1 MAVKT
6 SWHRYGTKLRHCH
19 PVYILVMLEQFRVI
33 LLLLWTPVSAG
44 ILALVLQLYER
55 NKLQVGECLDFG
67 YADVCINK

>member
-1 MAVKT
+1 MTVKT

-19 PVYILVMLEQFRVI
+19 PMYIIVMLEQFRVI

-55 NKLQVGECLDFG
+55 NKNCRWVSVWTSDTPMC
-67 YADVCINK
+67 A

>member
-1 MAVKT
+1 M
-6 SWHRYGTKLRHCH
+6 
-19 PVYILVMLEQFRVI
+19 YILVMLEQFRVI